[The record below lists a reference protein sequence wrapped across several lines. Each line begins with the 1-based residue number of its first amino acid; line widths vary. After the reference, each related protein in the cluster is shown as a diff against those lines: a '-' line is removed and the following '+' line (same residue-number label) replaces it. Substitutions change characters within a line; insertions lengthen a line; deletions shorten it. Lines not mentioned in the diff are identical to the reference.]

1 MYIWYDLLKLKAWQ
15 LESLLTKIEWKE
27 IEIMSKAAANS
38 VNQPEEIGKKTLF
51 NFNERKT

>member
-15 LESLLTKIEWKE
+15 LESLLTKTEWKE

-38 VNQPEEIGKKTLF
+38 VNQPEEIGKKNIIQL
-51 NFNERKT
+51 

>member
-27 IEIMSKAAANS
+27 IEIMSKAAANC
-38 VNQPEEIGKKTLF
+38 VNHPEEIGKKNIIQL
-51 NFNERKT
+51 